1 MVKIFVSGLTAA
13 GKTTHTQLLASEYN
27 LQYISA
33 FNIMLKRAN
42 IDVENVPKD
51 FWVSSASASLR
62 SLRDKDQSI
71 DKWVDQQ
78 MTSAAATLD
87 NVIFDSW
94 GLPWLS
100 SEPGLRI
107 WIESSITSRWWK
119 AIVSQGIN
127 SNIDPDIT
135 LREMNNK
142 DNFTRKYFLENY
154 GFDLFSNRDDFDYII
169 DITDFI
175 TSPTVEASYKS
186 IENAQEILSS
196 IVKYYIKPD
205 GEVLDTLKY
214 KIDKYGQNVFQK
226 VKPLSHI

>member
-27 LQYISA
+27 LQYVSA
-33 FNIMLKRAN
+33 FDVLLKRAN
-42 IDVENVPKD
+42 IDVRDVPKD

-62 SLRDKDQSI
+62 SLRAKDQSI

-78 MTSAAATLD
+78 MISAASTLD
-87 NVIFDSW
+87 DVIFDSW

-119 AIVSQGIN
+119 AIISQGIN
-127 SNIDPDIT
+127 SNINPDTT
-135 LREMNNK
+135 LSEMNSK
-142 DNFTRKYFLENY
+142 DIFTRNYFLQNY
-154 GFDLFSNRDDFDYII
+154 GFDLFGKHDDFDYVI

-175 TSPTVEASYKS
+175 ASPTAEASYRS
-186 IENAQEILSS
+186 IENAQNILSS
-196 IVKYYIKPD
+196 IVKHYIKQD
-205 GEVLDTLKY
+205 RESLEVLQH
-214 KIDKYGQNVFQK
+214 KINKYGQKVFQK
-226 VKPLSHI
+226 QIF

>member
-13 GKTTHTQLLASEYN
+13 GKTTHTKLLASEYN
-27 LQYISA
+27 LQYVSA
-33 FNIMLKRAN
+33 FDVLLKRAN
-42 IDVENVPKD
+42 INIENVSKD

-62 SLRDKDQSI
+62 SLRAKDQSI

-78 MTSAAATLD
+78 MISAAATLD

-100 SEPGLRI
+100 SELGLRI
-107 WIESSITSRWWK
+107 WIESSVSSRWWK
-119 AIVSQGIN
+119 AIISQGIN
-127 SNIDPDIT
+127 SNIDPDTT

-142 DNFTRKYFLENY
+142 DNFTRKYFLKNY
-154 GFDLFSNRDDFDYII
+154 GFDLFSKHDDFDYVI

-186 IENAQEILSS
+186 IKNAQKILSS

-205 GEVLDTLKY
+205 GEGLDTLKY
-214 KIDKYGQNVFQK
+214 EIDKYGQKVFQK
-226 VKPLSHI
+226 VKPLGCI